1 MLQLEVKYL
10 VSLGVT
16 AVSLGDLGDSQRSE
30 GGSGG
35 SACAPFQ
42 HCLALWKSCLAYS
55 SSSPSLMCVCV
66 HPDLPSMR
74 CSSVR
79 VVVPAP
85 FLGEWTHIN
94 SLPQGE
100 PLSDYRTDN
109 GDPLNIVLNFWTVIF
124 LAFQFPRV
132 EWFTPCWGNCSFDK
146 FIIHFVTIF
155 HNISTFD
162 QICYKW
168 TRLIGMTQSQ
178 ML

>member
-1 MLQLEVKYL
+1 M

-109 GDPLNIVLNFWTVIF
+109 GDLLNIVLNSDFF
-124 LAFQFPRV
+124 
-132 EWFTPCWGNCSFDK
+132 SFSISK
-146 FIIHFVTIF
+146 SGMIHSLLMKFSFEEFIILFATIF
-155 HNISTFD
+155 HKISTG
-162 QICYKW
+162 
-168 TRLIGMTQSQ
+168 RV
-178 ML
+178 